1 MKRLLIAFALTLL
14 PLAAFGQVDR
24 DVLLTSDGTLFTVE
38 SLFATPDAKV
48 SSTRYLTL
56 TVQDG
61 DKTKT
66 EIVPASANGGSH
78 VEPSLAYDSDTN
90 TLFLFWEAGRAGA
103 LATDLAFTWY
113 RDGKW
118 GNLTTL
124 DGADWELRSNLR
136 VAVTRKTQ
144 TNGQDGMATTIPEI
158 TVHAVWWQMGRTSS
172 WARYAMIT
180 FDHGDV
186 MVDAVQNLTDFVGK
200 PATATLLDSPSKR
213 EVLTHP
219 SIFEASNHE
228 TVDVVFGDPRTDK
241 LHRVTLRPVDQGFK
255 IRVPIGR
262 SHELPTPTATI
273 AADTQ
278 VTAIGSANGSD
289 DMAYYF
295 STPES
300 VKYML
305 YKDGKW
311 TSLRT
316 IALNEKLSGDAAVSA
331 LQRLVRSE

>member
-1 MKRLLIAFALTLL
+1 MKRLVVALALAFL
-14 PLAAFGQVDR
+14 PLAAFAQVDR

-56 TVQDG
+56 TVQNGSDS
-61 DKTKT
+61 KS
-66 EIVPASANGGSH
+66 EIVPASSNGGAH
-78 VEPSLAYDSDTN
+78 VEPSLAYDAETK
-90 TLFLFWEAGRAGA
+90 TLFLFWEAARAGA

-124 DGADWELRSNLR
+124 DGADWDLRSNLR
-136 VAVTRKTQ
+136 IALTRKTQ
-144 TNGQDGMATTIPEI
+144 TMAYDGTASTIPEI
-158 TVHAVWWQMGRTSS
+158 TIHAVWWETGRTSS

-180 FDHGDV
+180 FDHGDAI
-186 MVDAVQNLTDFVGK
+186 VDAVENLSDFVGK
-200 PATATLLDSPSKR
+200 PAAATLLDTPSKR
-213 EVLTHP
+213 ELLAHP
-219 SIFEASNHE
+219 AIFEASNHE

-241 LHRVTLRPVDQGFK
+241 LHRVTLRPVDQGLK
-255 IRVPIGR
+255 IRIPIGR
-262 SHELPTPTATI
+262 SRELPTPTVNI
-273 AADTQ
+273 VADTQ
-278 VTAIGSANGSD
+278 VSAMNASNGSD

-295 STPES
+295 ATTDS

-311 TSLRT
+311 TGLRT
-316 IALNEKLSGDAAVSA
+316 IALNEKLSSDAAVGA
-331 LQRLVRSE
+331 LQRLLRSE

>member
-24 DVLLTSDGTLFTVE
+24 DVLLTSDGTLYTVE
-38 SLFATPDAKV
+38 SLFATPDVKV

-56 TVQDG
+56 TVQNG
-61 DKTKT
+61 GETKS
-66 EIVPASANGGSH
+66 EIVPASSTGGSH
-78 VEPSLAYDSDTN
+78 VEPSLAYDSDTK
-90 TLFLFWEAGRAGA
+90 TLFLFWEAARAGA
-103 LATDLAFTWY
+103 FATDLAFTYY

-118 GNLTTL
+118 GGLTTL
-124 DGADWELRSNLR
+124 DGADWDLRSNLR
-136 VAVTRKTQ
+136 IAVTRKTQ
-144 TNGQDGMATTIPEI
+144 MAADENGHTSIAET
-158 TVHAVWWQMGRTSS
+158 TVHAVWWEMGRTSS

-186 MVDAVQNLTDFVGK
+186 IVDAVQNLTDFVDV
-200 PATATLLDSPSKR
+200 PASVLDSPSKR
-213 EVLTHP
+213 EVLSHP
-219 SIFEASNHE
+219 SIFEAPTHDS
-228 TVDVVFGDPRTDK
+228 VDVVFGDPRTDK
-241 LHRVTLRPVDQGFK
+241 LHRVTLQPTIQAGR
-255 IRVPIGR
+255 IRIPIGR
-262 SHELPTPTATI
+262 GRVMPTPTVAV

-278 VTAIGSANGSD
+278 ISAIGASNGTD

-316 IALNEKLSGDAAVSA
+316 IALNEKLSGDAAVAA